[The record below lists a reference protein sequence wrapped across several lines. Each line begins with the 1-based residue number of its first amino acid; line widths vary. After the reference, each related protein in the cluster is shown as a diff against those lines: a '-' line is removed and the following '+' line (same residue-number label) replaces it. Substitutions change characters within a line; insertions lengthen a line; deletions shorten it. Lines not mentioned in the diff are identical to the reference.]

1 MLRAGG
7 AFASF
12 VSHRYEDALARDM
25 SDSEAPSSTEEAPIS
40 GAEPTLDPAA
50 VTLCVVDDDASNLQ
64 SLETIFKREGMRVF
78 AASGGKR
85 ALDICRKHRVQVV
98 VTDLMMP
105 GTSGLE
111 LLKALKTISPETEV
125 VLMTA
130 YGTVETAV
138 AAMKEGAFDFVEKP
152 LKRASIVKSVRLAAA
167 HQKLVAENK
176 ALKKKIEILTSR
188 EIVGTSPALRKVLE
202 VVTQAAPS
210 MATVLVLGESG
221 TGKEL
226 LARYLH
232 ERSAR
237 AGRPFVAVNCAA
249 IPEAILEA
257 ELFGHEKGSF
267 TGAVARREG
276 RFAKAAGGTLFLDE
290 IGELSP
296 QVQVKLLRVLQEG
309 EYEPIGGDTQRAD
322 VRIVAATNR
331 DLKREVAEGR
341 FREDLYYRLNVI
353 AVTAP
358 PLRARREDVPLL
370 VDHFLGSYA
379 AKNGKSRLTA
389 SKPALQRLVDY
400 AWPGNVREL
409 ENVIERAV
417 VLCRG
422 DQLGLEDLPEHIAQG
437 EAAGVAGQITFAV
450 GAPLEQLELQAIKET
465 LRQVRGDK
473 ALAAQ
478 LLGISVRTIYRK
490 LGESEG
496 E

>member
-1 MLRAGG
+1 
-7 AFASF
+7 
-12 VSHRYEDALARDM
+12 
-25 SDSEAPSSTEEAPIS
+25 
-40 GAEPTLDPAA
+40 
-50 VTLCVVDDDASNLQ
+50 
-64 SLETIFKREGMRVF
+64 
-78 AASGGKR
+78 
-85 ALDICRKHRVQVV
+85 VV

-138 AAMKEGAFDFVEKP
+138 QAMKEGAFDFVEKP
-152 LKRASIVKSVRLAAA
+152 LKRASIVKSVRLAAS

-237 AGRPFVAVNCAA
+237 ASRPFIAVNCAA
-249 IPEAILEA
+249 IPESILEA

-358 PLRARREDVPLL
+358 PLRARREDIPLL

-379 AKNGKSRLTA
+379 AKNGKTRLTA
-389 SKPALQRLVDY
+389 SKPALQRLIDY
-400 AWPGNVREL
+400 PWPGNVREL

-450 GAPLEQLELQAIKET
+450 GTPLEQLELQAIRET